1 MACRG
6 RRETLRWADTV
17 PKLIILLA
25 LIPLLAAWAARYWFW
40 SRARM
45 EGLRRDC
52 ETPVKDLRQRLGLP
66 PGRGKETHAAALGNA
81 LRECGLELLGRDGD
95 GAAKARAK
103 GAYLT
108 RALPALIGIVV
119 LFAALTK
126 RVPTSWA
133 VAIGLAILGFWTL
146 LRLSGLAI
154 EWRAVQRGTEVLKAT
169 RALKRMGDEEEV
181 IRYAKASVWNTV
193 WPF

>member
-1 MACRG
+1 M
-6 RRETLRWADTV
+6 
-17 PKLIILLA
+17 PNLIIILA
-25 LIPLLAAWAARYWFW
+25 LIPLLAAWAAQHWFW
-40 SRARM
+40 SRVRV
-45 EGLRRDC
+45 EGIRRDC
-52 ETPVKDLRQRLGLP
+52 ETPVKELRQRLGLP

-108 RALPALIGIVV
+108 RALPALVGIVV
-119 LFAALTK
+119 VFAAFTK
-126 RVPTSWA
+126 RVPPSWA
-133 VAIGLAILGFWTL
+133 IAIGLAILGFWTL

-154 EWRAVQRGTEVLKAT
+154 EWRAVQRGTEVMKAT
-169 RALKRMGDEEEV
+169 KALKRMNDEEEV
-181 IRYAKASVWNTV
+181 IRCAKASVWSSV